1 MVRFYIKTSTKV
13 NNEMSHS
20 SQNNGHL
27 KMALSIKNVTLNFGN
42 SFRNPS
48 IGIFWHFAIY
58 LQKRQRK

>member
-20 SQNNGHL
+20 SRNNGHL

-48 IGIFWHFAIY
+48 ISIFWYFAVY
-58 LQKRQRK
+58 LQKQYK